1 MQRYLDDKWLALIA
15 LNLITFMAILFKSY
29 TVTTPTTD
37 LSPVTTQLTNIST
50 KLDAPSSS
58 TDLKPITKELTQLK
72 NLIQQLQNK
81 DSHQLGDLFST
92 GQDEI
97 KKQLS
102 QVANLLAKLDE
113 QKHPIK
119 RLPASK
125 LPFKV
130 ISIDSIQDSS
140 VASVA
145 YNYKTQA
152 IEQGDSLA
160 GWKVIQLNFAKQLVE
175 FENSD
180 KSHVL
185 VHLKGKDSSDA

>member
-15 LNLITFMAILFKSY
+15 LNLIIFITILLKSY
-29 TVTTPTTD
+29 TVTTPTPD
-37 LSPVTTQLTNIST
+37 LSPVTTQLSSISK

-58 TDLKPITKELTQLK
+58 TDLNPVTRELTQLK
-72 NLIQQLQNK
+72 NLIQQLQLK

-92 GQDEI
+92 GQGEM
-97 KKQLS
+97 KKQLI
-102 QVANLLAKLDE
+102 QVVNLLAKLDE

-119 RLPASK
+119 RLPVST

-160 GWKVIQLNFAKQLVE
+160 GWKVIQLNFIKQLVE

-185 VHLKGKDSSDA
+185 VHLKGKDSSNA

>member
-15 LNLITFMAILFKSY
+15 LNLIIFITILVKSY
-29 TVTTPTTD
+29 IVTTPATD
-37 LSPVTTQLTNIST
+37 LSPVTTKLSSIST
-50 KLDAPSSS
+50 KLDAPSPS
-58 TDLKPITKELTQLK
+58 TDLKPITKELTQLR
-72 NLIQQLQNK
+72 NLIQQLKLK
-81 DSHQLGDLFST
+81 DANQLGDLFST
-92 GQDEI
+92 GQGEI

-102 QVANLLAKLDE
+102 QVVNLLAKLDE
-113 QKHPIK
+113 QKHPVK
-119 RLPASK
+119 RLAASQ

-140 VASVA
+140 VASVT

-152 IEQGDSLA
+152 VEKGDSLA
-160 GWKVIQLNFAKQLVE
+160 GWKVIQLSFAKQLVE

-185 VHLKGKDSSDA
+185 VHPKGEDSFDA

>member
-1 MQRYLDDKWLALIA
+1 MQRYLDDKWLALMA
-15 LNLITFMAILFKSY
+15 LNLIIFITILLKSY

-37 LSPVTTQLTNIST
+37 LSPVTTQLTDIST
-50 KLDAPSSS
+50 KLDTPSSS

-72 NLIQQLQNK
+72 NLIQQLQLK

-92 GQDEI
+92 GQGEI

-113 QKHPIK
+113 QKHPVK
-119 RLPASK
+119 RLPASQ

-140 VASVA
+140 VASVM
-145 YNYKTQA
+145 YSYKTQS

-160 GWKVIQLNFAKQLVE
+160 GWKVIQLNFAKQLIE